1 MTGQALPKEQNSLD
15 ANMEETTPTSSTV
28 SGSSTTSG
36 TETASTPTTLLG
48 AELFVDTEDPH
59 SDGTDRAIVAGG
71 VLGTSPTISSGSVML
86 IYRCRSSYHLSY
98 HYMVSPASDESELM
112 RRLTPEKTKSTSE
125 VKEISHWEG

>member
-15 ANMEETTPTSSTV
+15 ANMETTPTSSSV

-71 VLGTSPTISSGSVML
+71 VLGTSPTIPSGPSDADLPLQGLLSS
-86 IYRCRSSYHLSY
+86 
-98 HYMVSPASDESELM
+98 
-112 RRLTPEKTKSTSE
+112 
-125 VKEISHWEG
+125 

>member
-1 MTGQALPKEQNSLD
+1 
-15 ANMEETTPTSSTV
+15 MEETTPTSSTV

-71 VLGTSPTISSGSVML
+71 VLGAL
-86 IYRCRSSYHLSY
+86 IILAVIIWLVLR
-98 HYMVSPASDESELM
+98 AM
-112 RRLTPEKTKSTSE
+112 RVNSCGALRRKKTKSTSE

>member
-15 ANMEETTPTSSTV
+15 ANMETTPTSSSV

-71 VLGTSPTISSGSVML
+71 VLGALIISATIIWLVLRAMKVNSCGDLRRKKQNQHQRLRKSVTGK
-86 IYRCRSSYHLSY
+86 
-98 HYMVSPASDESELM
+98 DEEDVRKFDAGGIS
-112 RRLTPEKTKSTSE
+112 RLT
-125 VKEISHWEG
+125 

>member
-71 VLGTSPTISSGSVML
+71 VLGTSPTIPSGPSDADLPLQGLLSS
-86 IYRCRSSYHLSY
+86 
-98 HYMVSPASDESELM
+98 
-112 RRLTPEKTKSTSE
+112 
-125 VKEISHWEG
+125 